1 MLVKGHGLE
10 EPEAG
15 ETDAQA
21 QEFASHPDLKQHEPV
36 RSLEVTDLYAF
47 KRSQNLYPSFL

>member
-21 QEFASHPDLKQHEPV
+21 QELANHPDLKQHEPIQ
-36 RSLEVTDLYAF
+36 SLEVTDLYAF